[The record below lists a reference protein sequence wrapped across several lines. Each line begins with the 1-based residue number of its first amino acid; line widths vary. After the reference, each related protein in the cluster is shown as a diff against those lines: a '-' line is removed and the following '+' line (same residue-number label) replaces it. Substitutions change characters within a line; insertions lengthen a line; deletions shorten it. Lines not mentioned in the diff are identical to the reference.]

1 MSLVR
6 LIMHFLVQR
15 IDNAVHR
22 HCLIFFLFRHIR
34 FRGVLLLVKD
44 KAKASEVLFS
54 LFFRMN
60 SNSLLL
66 RVLSLFYLFL

>member
-22 HCLIFFLFRHIR
+22 HCLIFLLFRHIR

-54 LFFRMN
+54 K
-60 SNSLLL
+60 
-66 RVLSLFYLFL
+66 